1 MKNYRLAYLFIF
13 PAFVFFVVIFHKFSL
28 GPDFIKSRYDP
39 SYIFLMNSL
48 NIANLSPSDFTIQP
62 GLTLQTIGALSIKF
76 FRLFDYPADM
86 TESVIY
92 NPETYL
98 RALEI
103 ELALILAMS
112 AFLAGYALFRYSG
125 DIYAAMM
132 IQLSPIISTN
142 ISYVATTFSP
152 DSLVMSTTL
161 LLLAYSIR
169 YIGTSHS
176 KHSTFIFSLI
186 CGFGLATKFVFLP
199 SLIIPFILL
208 KSIGRRFAF
217 LILTLASF
225 LFFTIPGILSM
236 GKTLVWLSAFL
247 TKSGKYGTG
256 ESNILDPGTYLNN
269 LWKLITD
276 ESFFLWLLIAVLF
289 LLFINFIFRSP
300 HKNQS
305 GEAQFLKAMI
315 LAIFLQIF
323 ISAKQYTPR
332 YMIPAFMMILPVF
345 YFSLKLLPEWLRW
358 THRIGTVNP
367 VCFLITLFII
377 LSYTIKAKKFNDY
390 SQKQYANSLAFSTMI
405 TDYTREKSLIIC
417 YGSSSEPYA
426 LAFGISSTGRLKN
439 HYASFFLERFKSD
452 LAFFEIYSGKIWSFR
467 TDFKADEFIKGK
479 GRLYL
484 QLRKDFNNP
493 NTLETV
499 ERKLRED
506 FGNRNMQ
513 IHEVARNQSD
523 EYLFEILI
531 M

>member
-1 MKNYRLAYLFIF
+1 MKTSRLPYLFIF
-13 PAFVFFVVIFHKFSL
+13 PAFVFFVVISHKFSL

-103 ELALILAMS
+103 EFALILAMS

-132 IQLSPIISTN
+132 IQLSPIISIN
-142 ISYVATTFSP
+142 ISYVAATYSP
-152 DSLVMSTTL
+152 DSLLMSATL

-169 YIGTSHS
+169 YIGTTHS
-176 KHSTFIFSLI
+176 KHCTFIFSLI

-199 SLIIPFILL
+199 SLIIPLILL
-208 KSIGRRFAF
+208 KGFGRRFTL
-217 LILTLASF
+217 LILTFVSF
-225 LFFTIPGILSM
+225 LFFTIPGILSL
-236 GKTLVWLSAFL
+236 GKTLGWLSAFL
-247 TKSGKYGTG
+247 TRSGRYGTG
-256 ESNILDPGTYLNN
+256 ESNIVDPGTYMNN
-269 LWKLITD
+269 LWKLITN
-276 ESFFLWLLIAVLF
+276 ESLFLWLSVAVLF
-289 LLFINFIFRSP
+289 LLFIRFIFKSP
-300 HKNQS
+300 QKNQS

-315 LAIFLQIF
+315 LVIILQIF

-332 YMIPAFMMILPVF
+332 YIIPAFMMILPAF
-345 YFSLKLLPEWLRW
+345 YFSFRLLPGWLRW
-358 THRIGTVNP
+358 THSLGTVNP
-367 VCFLITLFII
+367 ICFLISLFII
-377 LSYTIKAKKFNDY
+377 LSFTINAKKFNDY
-390 SQKQYANSLAFSTMI
+390 SQKQYLNSLVFSTMI
-405 TDYTREKSLIIC
+405 TDYTRDESLIVC

-426 LAFGISSTGRLKN
+426 LAFGISSAGKLRN
-439 HYASFFLERFKSD
+439 HYTSFFLDRFKSD

-467 TDFKADEFIKGK
+467 TDFKADEFIRRK

-484 QLRKDFNNP
+484 QIRKDFNNL

-499 ERKLRED
+499 ERKLKED
-506 FGNRNMQ
+506 FGVRNLQMK
-513 IHEVARNQSD
+513 EVAKNQSD
-523 EYLFEILI
+523 EYLYEILI
-531 M
+531 L